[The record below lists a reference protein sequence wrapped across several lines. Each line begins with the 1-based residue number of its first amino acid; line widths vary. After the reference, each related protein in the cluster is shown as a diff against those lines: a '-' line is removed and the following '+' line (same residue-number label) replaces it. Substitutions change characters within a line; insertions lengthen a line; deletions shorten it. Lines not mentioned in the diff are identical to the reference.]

1 MLDKFINK
9 NQLEILNSGLD
20 GEEGEYFKQQLADT
34 LKTIQNMPQT
44 YETENSKAE
53 DIIIHLHYFSPSFDW
68 YVTEKD
74 INDGQHQAFGYV
86 KMQFS
91 ELGYISIPE
100 LLQNNVELD
109 MHWTPITLKEVM
121 NHE

>member
-44 YETENSKAE
+44 YETENRK
-53 DIIIHLHYFSPSFDW
+53 
-68 YVTEKD
+68 
-74 INDGQHQAFGYV
+74 Q
-86 KMQFS
+86 
-91 ELGYISIPE
+91 
-100 LLQNNVELD
+100 
-109 MHWTPITLKEVM
+109 
-121 NHE
+121 